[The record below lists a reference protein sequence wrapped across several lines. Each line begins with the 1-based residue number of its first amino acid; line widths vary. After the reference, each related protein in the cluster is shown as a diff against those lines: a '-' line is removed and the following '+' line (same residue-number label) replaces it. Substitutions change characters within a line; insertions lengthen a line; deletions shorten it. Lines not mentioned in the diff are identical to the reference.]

1 MGGHRRPLLVAAGA
15 FSLVGIVA
23 IGGIATARDR
33 TLRASLDGVQEVPD
47 ADPDG
52 TGKARV
58 TVDEETGEV
67 CFTVRF
73 NGVGTPNR
81 GHIHTGIAGAN
92 GGIVVPFFELV
103 GVPADPR
110 NDDLEDGHLE
120 GCVTLDPAVPANAAL
135 LADIADHPEEYYV
148 NLHNAR
154 FPGGAVR
161 GQLE

>member
-1 MGGHRRPLLVAAGA
+1 MGGHRRPLLVVVGA

-23 IGGIATARDR
+23 IGGIATAGDR
-33 TLRASLDGVQEVPD
+33 TLHAALDGVQEVPD

-52 TGKARV
+52 IGRARV
-58 TVDEETGEV
+58 TVDEEAGEV

-81 GHIHTGIAGAN
+81 GHIHTGIAGMN
-92 GGIVVPFFELV
+92 GGIVVPFFELI
-103 GVPADPR
+103 GMPADPR

-135 LADIADHPEEYYV
+135 LADIAANPQNYYV

>member
-1 MGGHRRPLLVAAGA
+1 MGGHRRPLLVAVGA

-33 TLRASLDGVQEVPD
+33 TLHASLDGAQEVPV

-81 GHIHTGIAGAN
+81 GHIHKAAAGAN
-92 GGIVVPFFELV
+92 GGIVVGFFELV
-103 GVPADPR
+103 GLPADPR
-110 NDDLEDGHLE
+110 NDDLEEGHLE
-120 GCVTLDPAVPANAAL
+120 GCVTLDPADADL
-135 LADIADHPEEYYV
+135 LKDIAANPENYYV

-154 FPGGAVR
+154 FPGGAIR